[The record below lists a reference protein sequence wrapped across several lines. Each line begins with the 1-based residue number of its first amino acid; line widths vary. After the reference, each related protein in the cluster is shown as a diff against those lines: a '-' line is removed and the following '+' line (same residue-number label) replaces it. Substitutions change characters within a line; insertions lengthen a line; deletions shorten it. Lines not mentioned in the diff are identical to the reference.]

1 VASAPRQ
8 AGRAAAV
15 ALGAAAAAALAPLAA
30 EVRIA
35 RPARP
40 LTGRWQ
46 QLAVEPAGDAL
57 LGISFRP
64 LQARALGLDPQP
76 TLAELLDYPFR
87 VIRLAAYWDR
97 IEPAPGRF
105 DPAWLDWQVDA
116 AERAG
121 KQIIICL
128 GPVKA
133 FGYPEFFVPPH
144 RLPAPLPERRLV
156 TVADRQPLLD
166 AGTDFIARVVG
177 RYAARRAVVAW
188 QVEHEAVDPLG
199 VEHSWRLA
207 AAFVRRE
214 VEAVRAADPSRPVLL
229 NGFLPASTLVAAAQ
243 WWRTRDQGDSLAVAL
258 RLADI
263 VGIDYYPRHALTA
276 LGGWTA
282 YLDGSTRRW
291 GQRRRRQL
299 QHRAAARGA
308 RLMFAEIQ
316 AEPWEPVTTPPS
328 PAGRAAYSCP
338 PEHVIANYNRC
349 ARWARE
355 TPSGLRPSGE
365 TPPGAWAHLFW
376 GAEYWILRSRQGDPS
391 YLRAFARVLDQA

>member
-1 VASAPRQ
+1 VASPPRR
-8 AGRAAAV
+8 AGRTAAV

-64 LQARALGLDPQP
+64 LQARALGLEPQP

-156 TVADRQPLLD
+156 TVADRQPLLE

-214 VEAVRAADPSRPVLL
+214 IAAVRAADPSRPVLL

-258 RLADI
+258 QLADI
-263 VGIDYYPRHALTA
+263 VGIDYYPRHALAA
-276 LGGWTA
+276 LGGRTV

-299 QHRAAARGA
+299 QQRAAARGA

-355 TPSGLRPSGE
+355 TP
-365 TPPGAWAHLFW
+365 PGAWAHLFW

-391 YLRAFARVLDQA
+391 YLRAFARVLGQA